1 MDYTVEY
8 YYEYSGD
15 EWEMLQNGE
24 NIIIAKR
31 SALVK
36 MDKYRYALL
45 DDSKGK
51 IKEAFYD
58 VSDIDVIT
66 IKK

>member
-15 EWEMLQNGE
+15 EWVMLQNGE

-51 IKEAFYD
+51 IKEISFNM
-58 VSDIDVIT
+58 SDIDVIT

>member
-1 MDYTVEY
+1 MTDFTVDY
-8 YYEYSGD
+8 YYEYNGE
-15 EWEMLQNGE
+15 EWAMMQNGK

-45 DDSKGK
+45 DK
-51 IKEAFYD
+51 IKE
-58 VSDIDVIT
+58 VVCNMSDIDVIT

>member
-51 IKEAFYD
+51 IKEISFNM
-58 VSDIDVIT
+58 SDIDVIT

>member
-1 MDYTVEY
+1 MTDYTAEF
-8 YYEYSGD
+8 YYEYSGQ
-15 EWEMLQNGE
+15 EWVILQNG
-24 NIIIAKR
+24 NKIIFAKR

-45 DDSKGK
+45 DK
-51 IKEAFYD
+51 IKE
-58 VSDIDVIT
+58 VVCNMSDIDVIT